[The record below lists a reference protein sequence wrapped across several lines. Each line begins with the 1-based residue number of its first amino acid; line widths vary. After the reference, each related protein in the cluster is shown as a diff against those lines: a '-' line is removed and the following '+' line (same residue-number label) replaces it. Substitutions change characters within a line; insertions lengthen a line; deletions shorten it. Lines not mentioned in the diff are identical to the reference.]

1 MKFLHTML
9 RVKDLDR
16 ALDFF
21 VTKLGLIEIKRN
33 DYPAGKFSL
42 VFLATAK
49 GEPEIELTHN
59 WGTEQVSEPEYTHG
73 RNFGHLAFQVDNIYE
88 TCEQLMSKGVV
99 IHRPPRDGYMAFIKS
114 PDNQSVELLQK
125 GDPLP
130 PKSPWKEMENT
141 GTW

>member
-21 VTKLGLIEIKRN
+21 VNKLGLIETRRN
-33 DYPAGKFSL
+33 EYPAGKFTL

-49 GEPEIELTHN
+49 GEPEIELTYN
-59 WGTEQVSEPEYTHG
+59 WEQEDEYSFG
-73 RNFGHLAFQVDNIYE
+73 RNFGHLAFQVENIYE
-88 TCEQLMSKGVV
+88 TCDRLMKAGVL
-99 IHRPPRDGYMAFIKS
+99 INRPPRDGYMAFVKS

-125 GDPLP
+125 GEPLAP
-130 PKSPWKEMENT
+130 ASPWKEMENS
-141 GTW
+141 GSW